1 MSFSSPSLAR
11 TRNGNFSRSSRTV
24 PRSYYLESPKFADRI
39 RDLGRIVTIATHRHC
54 QAGYANSHGGRY
66 KQGDIGLLAVSFPQM
81 FDIGVINPPLTPV
94 DRYSARRTI
103 RRRCIVAFQGIS
115 PSVDNNRLAA
125 ERMGGETGWDA

>member
-1 MSFSSPSLAR
+1 MEISCGRL
-11 TRNGNFSRSSRTV
+11 V

-115 PSVDNNRLAA
+115 PSVDNNRLAG

>member
-1 MSFSSPSLAR
+1 MEI
-11 TRNGNFSRSSRTV
+11 SRGRLV
-24 PRSYYLESPKFADRI
+24 PFQDRI
-39 RDLGRIVTIATHRHC
+39 ISSLQNSQIAYATFVVTIATHRHC

-94 DRYSARRTI
+94 DRYSARTTI

-115 PSVDNNRLAA
+115 PSVDNNRLAG